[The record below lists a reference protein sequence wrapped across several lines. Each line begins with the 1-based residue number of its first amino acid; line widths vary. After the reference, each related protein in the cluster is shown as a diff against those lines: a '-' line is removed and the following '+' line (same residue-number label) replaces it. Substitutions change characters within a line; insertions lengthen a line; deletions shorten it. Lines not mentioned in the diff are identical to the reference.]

1 MYNGNAKKPL
11 SLLQTIGSS
20 PKSNCTAIIDQL
32 VDSVVKSNK
41 MHDGSKVTTE
51 KIASW
56 TNLYP
61 CIETVAGENNKIVAL
76 RC

>member
-1 MYNGNAKKPL
+1 
-11 SLLQTIGSS
+11 
-20 PKSNCTAIIDQL
+20 
-32 VDSVVKSNK
+32 

-61 CIETVAGENNKIVAL
+61 CIETVAGENNKIVAP
-76 RC
+76 RTVQRANYVPTTCISFRQIYIREWKY